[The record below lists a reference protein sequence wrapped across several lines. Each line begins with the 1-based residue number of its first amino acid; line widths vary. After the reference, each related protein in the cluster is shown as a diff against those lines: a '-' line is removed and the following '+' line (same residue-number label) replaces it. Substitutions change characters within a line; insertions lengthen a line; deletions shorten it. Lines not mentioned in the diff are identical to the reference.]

1 VDFRYCRSESCAVP
15 GDRVGLTRSN
25 RRVTAFTS
33 VLDDRRAGGEVEVS
47 YWLYRPGIGWDRAV
61 RRASSAD
68 VERYAS
74 TPLLETAN
82 PVLVPLET
90 LYGRDHYDFPTDEE
104 PPWRW
109 TVDSVYAG

>member
-1 VDFRYCRSESCAVP
+1 METEGEPRMGRRDVAAIALLSMGTSWGAGNLGPVVP
-15 GDRVGLTRSN
+15 D
-25 RRVTAFTS
+25 
-33 VLDDRRAGGEVEVS
+33 
-47 YWLYRPGIGWDRAV
+47 
-61 RRASSAD
+61 
-68 VERYAS
+68 
-74 TPLLETAN
+74 LETAN